1 MRWESGRRSS
11 NIEDRRGMK
20 MPGGFKGGGIG
31 IILLALI
38 GMYFGIDPSIIL
50 NLGGQMGGDQGSSS
64 SDYIPTPEENRL
76 AEFVAVVLADTEDTW
91 HQQFQRM
98 GREYVEPTLVL
109 FSGNVQSACGFAQA
123 AMGPFYCPG
132 DRKVYIDLSFYQD
145 LKEKMNAPGDF
156 AQAYVIAHE
165 VGHHVQ
171 NLLGVSDQVHAARS
185 RVSETEYNQ
194 LSVRLE
200 LQADCLAGVWAHHAD
215 RSRQVVEPGDIDEA
229 LHAASQ
235 IGDDRLQQQS
245 RGYVTPDS
253 FTHGTSAQRT
263 RWFRQG
269 FSGGELG
276 GCDTFAVE
284 QL

>member
-1 MRWESGRRSS
+1 MRWENGRKSD
-11 NIEDRRGMK
+11 NIEDRRGRRVST
-20 MPGGFKGGGIG
+20 GIKGGGIG
-31 IILLALI
+31 ILLLALV

-50 NLGGQMGGDQGSSS
+50 NLGGQIATDQTTTTT
-64 SDYIPTPEENRL
+64 DYKPSAEENRL

-91 HQQFQRM
+91 KTQFQQK
-98 GREYVEPTLVL
+98 GTGYVEPKLVL
-109 FSGNVQSACGFAQA
+109 FSGAIQSACGFAQA

-132 DRKVYIDLSFYQD
+132 DQKVYIDLSFYQD
-145 LKEKMNAPGDF
+145 LKNKMNAPGDF

-171 NLLGVSDQVHAARS
+171 NLLGISGRMQAARGS
-185 RVSETEYNQ
+185 LSEKDYNQ

-215 RSRQVVEPGDIDEA
+215 RTRKVVEPGDIDEA
-229 LHAASQ
+229 LNAASQ
-235 IGDDRLQQQS
+235 IGDDRLQKQS

-253 FTHGTSAQRT
+253 FTHGSSAQRA
-263 RWFRQG
+263 RWFKQG
-269 FSGGELG
+269 YATGQFDA
-276 GCDTFAVE
+276 CDTFSTQ